1 MRRDEPDA
9 DRVGDAV
16 ARSIAIAG
24 SSWSIDVVKTCRPQ
38 EEPVPELSIL
48 TLLQAVVGLG
58 LLNVWLVRAG
68 SATGYRGGDAGTLK
82 EEFEVYGLPAWVFY
96 VVGALKITA
105 ALVLLG
111 GIWFDLPVD
120 LAAQVVA
127 VLMLGSIS
135 MHLKVGDPPKR
146 SIPAGLV
153 LLMCV
158 AIFLLD

>member
-1 MRRDEPDA
+1 MPD
-9 DRVGDAV
+9 
-16 ARSIAIAG
+16 
-24 SSWSIDVVKTCRPQ
+24 
-38 EEPVPELSIL
+38 L
-48 TLLQAVVGLG
+48 TIVTVLQAVVGLG

-68 SATGYRGGDAGTLK
+68 SSTAYRGGDATTLK
-82 EEFEVYGLPAWVFY
+82 EEFEVYGLPGWAFHL
-96 VVGALKITA
+96 VGVIKISA
-105 ALVLLG
+105 ALVLLA
-111 GIWFDLPVD
+111 GIWLDLPVD

-146 SIPAGLV
+146 SVPAGLV